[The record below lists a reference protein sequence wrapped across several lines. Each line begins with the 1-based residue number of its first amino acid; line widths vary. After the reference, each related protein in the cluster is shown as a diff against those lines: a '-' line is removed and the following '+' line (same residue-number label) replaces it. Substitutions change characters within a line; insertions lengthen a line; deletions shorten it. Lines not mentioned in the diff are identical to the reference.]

1 MVVRHRGEVVE
12 SDHVLRPQSDT
23 LLVAQPGLV
32 LVLLVP
38 EEVAVV
44 VPHLGVVGSA
54 GQAGPEE
61 LRPGGPG
68 SVPAEEPGGA
78 QEEEGE
84 EAQVEAVV

>member
-1 MVVRHRGEVVE
+1 MKSFQEKGFNISLVIRDRCKVVE
-12 SDHVLRPQSDT
+12 GDDIVGPKSDT

-44 VPHLGVVGSA
+44 VPHLGVVWSA

-61 LRPGGPG
+61 LRP
-68 SVPAEEPGGA
+68 
-78 QEEEGE
+78 
-84 EAQVEAVV
+84 